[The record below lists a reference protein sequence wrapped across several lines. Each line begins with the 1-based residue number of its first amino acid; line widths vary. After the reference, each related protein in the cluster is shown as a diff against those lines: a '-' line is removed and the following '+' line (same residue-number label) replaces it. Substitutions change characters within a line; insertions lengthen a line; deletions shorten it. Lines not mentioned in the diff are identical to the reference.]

1 MTSPSFFS
9 SSYTPTV
16 PAALMPAARQ
26 FVPASLPPA
35 LEKFHRTLVTHHLF
49 YAPLMNWAVIF
60 LFLVFIIRLI
70 LIFNAAVKL
79 NPLVI
84 MSVSN
89 VLLFGLSDALAQTVV
104 TISENYASSRRSSS
118 LGITNTEKPPADGS
132 PFGRTSSHAFVAST
146 SSHYPPANFKFDR
159 VIRFA
164 TWGFLLSTFLF
175 KWLELLHVWIPIT
188 EDSVVVP
195 VLLRV
200 LLDQL
205 IWTPLALSGFFAF
218 ISFVEG
224 GGTKAVKHK
233 LSTLFIPTLK
243 SNYMVWPAAQIINFR
258 LIPLHFQLPFIST
271 VGLLWNIWLS
281 IANSSS
287 TEI

>member
-1 MTSPSFFS
+1 
-9 SSYTPTV
+9 
-16 PAALMPAARQ
+16 MPAARQ
-26 FVPASLPPA
+26 LVPAALPPA
-35 LEKFHRTLVTHHLF
+35 LEKFHRSLLTHHLF
-49 YAPLMNWAVIF
+49 YAPLLNWVVIF
-60 LFLVFIIRLI
+60 VFLVFIIRLI
-70 LIFNAAVKL
+70 LVFNSAVAVS
-79 NPLVI
+79 PLII

-104 TISENYASSRRSSS
+104 TISENYASSRRSTS
-118 LGITNTEKPPADGS
+118 LGVSNNSEKPPADGT
-132 PFGRTSSHAFVAST
+132 PFARTSSHVFVATTASHFST
-146 SSHYPPANFKFDR
+146 AAFKFDR

-200 LLDQL
+200 LADQL
-205 IWTPLALSGFFAF
+205 IWTPISLSGFFAF

-224 GGTKAVKHK
+224 GSMKAVKHK
-233 LSTLFIPTLK
+233 LSTLLIPTLK

-258 LIPLHFQLPFIST
+258 LIPLHLQLPFIST

-287 TEI
+287 TEV